1 MLANEMR
8 YYSTVSKIKSVMEQY
23 NCYINYQ

>member
-1 MLANEMR
+1 MLPNEMR

-23 NCYINYQ
+23 NCYINYP